1 MMSLALKHLFAKPR
15 QTILIFLGVTFGSLG
30 FVTISGLFLGFREFL
45 VDQLV
50 NNDAHIKI
58 TVKENLLTS
67 HSLDNEFFDSK
78 YLNVF
83 WSHPPSGKKDS
94 HKIEDFK
101 NWLAIFASDP
111 RVDSFSQHYT
121 ISANLSQKGVSLSV
135 SLFGINPAQEET
147 VTTLKN
153 YMLVGKLTD
162 ISVGGNRLIC
172 GDSLLDKLGATIGQT
187 VTLTTQSGQS
197 SQFKIVGKFH
207 TGLDPYDS
215 TRAYGSLADIQRAAT
230 ATNVINE
237 IAVHLKNYSQAN
249 EVATSWSYLSED
261 KIQSWDMISQNIF
274 SVFRIQDAT
283 RFLVIAIVLVVAA
296 FGIYNV
302 LNMAVNQKKKEIAI
316 LRSMG
321 FQSHNILM
329 LFFYQGILIGVCG
342 GVIGIVLG
350 YFSCLYIQTLPFNTT
365 GSQTNMMHISFDSQI
380 YMNAFFLA
388 TLSSIIASVLPAR
401 AASKLTPIDIIRAG
415 TE

>member
-1 MMSLALKHLFAKPR
+1 MLKLALRHLFAKPR
-15 QTILIFLGVTFGSLG
+15 QTLLIFLGVTFGSLG

-50 NNDAHIKI
+50 NNDAHVKI
-58 TVKENLLTS
+58 TVKENLLS
-67 HSLDNEFFDSK
+67 YHSLDNYFFDNK
-78 YLNVF
+78 YLNIF
-83 WSHPPSGKKDS
+83 WFDPPAGKKNNS
-94 HKIEDFK
+94 KIEDFK

-111 RVDSFSQHYT
+111 RVDSFSPHY
-121 ISANLSQKGVSLSV
+121 SAPANLSQKGVSLSV
-135 SLFGINPAQEET
+135 NLFGINPAQEEK

-153 YMLVGKLTD
+153 YMVVGKLTD

-187 VTLTTQSGQS
+187 VTLSVRSGQNLP
-197 SQFKIVGKFH
+197 FKIVGKFH
-207 TGLDPYDS
+207 TGLDPFDS
-215 TRAYGSLADIQRAAT
+215 TRAYGSLANIQRAAGNP
-230 ATNVINE
+230 NVINE
-237 IAVHLKNYSQAN
+237 IAVHLKDYSVAN
-249 EVATSWSYLSED
+249 EVASSWSYLSED

-274 SVFRIQDAT
+274 SVFKIQDAT
-283 RFLVIAIVLVVAA
+283 RFLVIAIVLVVAG

-321 FQSHNILM
+321 FQSQNILM
-329 LFFYQGILIGVCG
+329 LFFYQGILIGLSG
-342 GVIGIVLG
+342 GIVGLFLG
-350 YFSCLYIQTLPFNTT
+350 YFACLYIQTIPFNST
-365 GSQTNMMHISFDSQI
+365 GSQTNMMHISFQPQI
-380 YMNAFFLA
+380 YINAFFLA
-388 TLSSIIASVLPAR
+388 MLASIVASVLPAR

>member
-1 MMSLALKHLFAKPR
+1 MFSLALRHLYAKPR
-15 QTILIFLGVTFGSLG
+15 QTLLIFLGVTFGALG

-58 TVKENLLTS
+58 TVKENLLLS
-67 HSLDNEFFDSK
+67 HSLDKYFFDNK
-78 YLNVF
+78 YLHVF
-83 WSHPPSGKKDS
+83 WFHPPSGKKNND
-94 HKIEDFK
+94 KIEDFK

-111 RVDSFSQHYT
+111 RVASFSPHYT
-121 ISANLSQKGVSLSV
+121 APATLMQKGVALSV
-135 SLFGINPAQEET
+135 SLFGINPAQEEM

-153 YMLVGKLTD
+153 YMIAGKLTD

-172 GDSLLDKLGATIGQT
+172 GDSLLDKLGANIGQT
-187 VTLTTQSGQS
+187 VNLSVQSGQALP
-197 SQFKIVGKFH
+197 FKIVGKFH

-215 TRAYGSLADIQRAAT
+215 SRVYGALTDIQRAAG
-230 ATNVINE
+230 NPHVINE
-237 IAVHLKNYSQAN
+237 IAVHLKDYSHAKEIAN
-249 EVATSWSYLSED
+249 SWEYLSED

-274 SVFRIQDAT
+274 SVFKIQDAT
-283 RFLVIAIVLVVAA
+283 RFLVIAIVLIVAG

-321 FQSHNILM
+321 FQAQHILM
-329 LFFYQGILIGVCG
+329 LFFSQGVLIGLSG
-342 GVIGIVLG
+342 GITGLFLG
-350 YFSCLYIQTLPFNTT
+350 YFACLYIQTIPFTGS
-365 GSQTNMMHISFDSQI
+365 GSQTNMMHISFMPQI
-380 YMNAFFLA
+380 YTNAFLLA
-388 TLSSIIASVLPAR
+388 MLASTIASVLPAW
-401 AASKLTPIDIIRAG
+401 AASKLTPIDIIRSG